1 MIIFI
6 IGLVIGAALGMF
18 TMALLVMSDKPTPKP

>member
-18 TMALLVMSDKPTPKP
+18 TMALMVIAGKPTPKP